1 MDVEGELKLL
11 FHQAFNEIK
20 KSINEI
26 YHFQEDDEI
35 SPNERALRDAISNLP
50 CAIKCIKLKIDP
62 SKHKNAEDNSCYL
75 IKYDLTRFQD
85 SSVEFIG
92 EFNIENKTL
101 LIQTFSENFGLNIL
115 DAERYISDFIKEFNA
130 MGISDDDFHIQ
141 FEPFDIINRRDKF
154 IHHLNH
160 TFLIYQVDQLI
171 NLFKFEKEI
180 NFNVL
185 YNLKRDTILPFPE
198 VVSMDKITAS
208 FKKFEDDRSSLLT
221 LEDFQDH
228 VADIQLIPT
237 VPNDVRRIF
246 KCAKELYIFG
256 YFKYYFFTVSNH
268 YAYLALESAIKNK
281 YNEWLDS
288 KAILTNNKE
297 ESIEIT
303 SPSYRK
309 IQDFCFKNKKNWYC
323 GKILVNGEQFPY
335 SMNKLLDWLVNKN
348 IIKKWEKNMFGAGI
362 YLRNSLSHLE
372 TVSIFPPS
380 AHTLKVVAQDINKLY
395 YMQLN
400 H

>member
-1 MDVEGELKLL
+1 MNVEGELKL
-11 FHQAFNEIK
+11 FFSQAFSEIK

-26 YHFQEDDEI
+26 NLFQEDDEI
-35 SPNERALRDAISNLP
+35 SPNERALKDAISNLP
-50 CAIKCIKLKIDP
+50 CAVKCIKLKIDP

-75 IKYDLTRFQD
+75 IKYDLARFQD

-92 EFNIENKTL
+92 EFNIEDKTS
-101 LIQTFSENFGLNIL
+101 LIKAFSDNFGLNIL
-115 DAERYISDFIKEFNA
+115 DAERYISDFIKEFNV
-130 MGISDDDFHIQ
+130 MGISDDDFYVE
-141 FEPFDIINRRDKF
+141 FEPFDIINRRSEFIFKLSQIFQIFLADK
-154 IHHLNH
+154 
-160 TFLIYQVDQLI
+160 LI

-180 NFNVL
+180 DFNVL
-185 YNLKRDTILPFPE
+185 YNLKRDTILPFSE
-198 VVSMDKITAS
+198 VVSMDKINAS
-208 FKKFEDDRSSLLT
+208 FRKFEDDRFSPLT
-221 LEDFQDH
+221 LEDFQNH

-237 VPNDVRRIF
+237 VPNDVRKIF

-281 YNEWLDS
+281 YNEWLGS

-323 GKILVNGEQFPY
+323 GQILVSSQSSSVG
-335 SMNKLLDWLVNKN
+335 
-348 IIKKWEKNMFGAGI
+348 
-362 YLRNSLSHLE
+362 
-372 TVSIFPPS
+372 
-380 AHTLKVVAQDINKLY
+380 
-395 YMQLN
+395 
-400 H
+400 